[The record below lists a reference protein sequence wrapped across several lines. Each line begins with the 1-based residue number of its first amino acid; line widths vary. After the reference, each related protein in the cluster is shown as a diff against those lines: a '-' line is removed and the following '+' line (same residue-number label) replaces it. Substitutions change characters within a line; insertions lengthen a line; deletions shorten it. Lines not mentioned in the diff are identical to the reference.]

1 MEVSFYHVGNHQ
13 KCLPVK
19 PAFPNIQ
26 VPAVNHFLHANLE
39 YPCNVCGVCPLSL
52 VTCVRCVKN
61 RYYPYHYA
69 PLVSDLAK
77 HTGAIARLKAGGGRR
92 DGGADSWAPP
102 HGPVRPLV
110 QLMSVLPPRRY
121 SSQPTCTT
129 LVVGPVAMTQ
139 LLLPVWSLSV
149 R

>member
-1 MEVSFYHVGNHQ
+1 M
-13 KCLPVK
+13 
-19 PAFPNIQ
+19 
-26 VPAVNHFLHANLE
+26 
-39 YPCNVCGVCPLSL
+39 
-52 VTCVRCVKN
+52 RCAEN

-110 QLMSVLPPRRY
+110 QLMSVLPPRRRA
-121 SSQPTCTT
+121 SQFSRPILQRCPGRFPA
-129 LVVGPVAMTQ
+129 LAACWMGM
-139 LLLPVWSLSV
+139 